1 MNNKSGRVF
10 LEREQRRDQTRELKD
25 FEIQRKLGEG
35 SFGMVYKVRDKVNG
49 ELLVMKTIGINNCN
63 PGDLNDKLQECQVIR
78 NLRHPY
84 ICRFK

>member
-1 MNNKSGRVF
+1 
-10 LEREQRRDQTRELKD
+10 
-25 FEIQRKLGEG
+25 
-35 SFGMVYKVRDKVNG
+35 MVYKVRDKVNG